1 MSTNSVVIVLM
12 YIFSRLLSETLE
24 LMDDDIIASI
34 NNMNTTWTAR
44 KNPFRNLSLRI
55 SELESL
61 RGTEPR
67 NYFGNDVT
75 RVFHDL
81 GHFTLPESFDSRE
94 HWPYCSD
101 IISTVIDE
109 GNCKGGTWVIVL
121 QKCV

>member
-12 YIFSRLLSETLE
+12 YIFSRLLSETVE
-24 LMDDDIIASI
+24 LMDDDIIATI

-55 SELESL
+55 LDLGSL
-61 RGTEPR
+61 PGTEPR

-81 GHFTLPESFDSRE
+81 GFFTLPESFDSRK

-101 IISTVIDE
+101 IISTVMNE
-109 GNCKGGTWVIVL
+109 GICRGGTWVIVL